1 MRRATLPRVKRD
13 KHCWDG
19 EKLSPGL
26 FLFNKVTLGLFQRRS
41 RLHSR
46 PTSNVPVGLSVKISV
61 VREKTWQSFPIARGS
76 AFSFCFHSVSIIPLS
91 AFVYFLCSVSYLSP
105 GVVIIIIASC
115 PSTCLACLARSLMSS
130 QAFPLF
136 SCSFFCEDNLRRVF
150 PGGGCSLAHSYE
162 DPFSCKANEVEIK

>member
-1 MRRATLPRVKRD
+1 MRRAKLPQVKRD

-46 PTSNVPVGLSVKISV
+46 PTSNVPVELSVKISV

-105 GVVIIIIASC
+105 GVVIIIIIASC
-115 PSTCLACLARSLMSS
+115 PSTCLACLARSCLARLSLYS
-130 QAFPLF
+130 LALF
-136 SCSFFCEDNLRRVF
+136 SVRT
-150 PGGGCSLAHSYE
+150 
-162 DPFSCKANEVEIK
+162 I